1 MACKEA
7 NAIDLLR
14 EDHSTLKTLL
24 VRLSETRAPAVRTR
38 TVRQICDEVTAHVL
52 VDEEIFYPALS
63 GSVDGGALGSAVAAD
78 EGLRLVLEEL
88 RALDPRDRFF
98 KSRAAMLCAHI
109 EQHIRAEERPC
120 DGLFSQ
126 AGRSGLDLNEVG
138 RRIAVRRSELLA
150 AARQGT
156 LPPFLSAVAAE

>member
-7 NAIDLLR
+7 NALDLLR
-14 EDHSTLKTLL
+14 EDHSTLKALL
-24 VRLSETRAPAVRTR
+24 ARLSETRDPLVRTR
-38 TVRQICDEVTAHVL
+38 TVRQICDEVTTHVL

-63 GSVDGGALGSAVAAD
+63 GSVDGRALCNAVAGD

-98 KSRAAMLCAHI
+98 KSKAAMLCAHI

-138 RRIAVRRSELLA
+138 KRIAVRRSELLA
-150 AARQGT
+150 AARQGA